1 MKDFLKN
8 KPITLW
14 ETGVYILIVLAGL
27 AIISWIN
34 QPDKAMSAFT
44 KNEKAYET
52 IHPRISKSFSTQKL
66 IGKVSSNNFAVIH
79 PRREGIIK
87 DILVDV
93 GDGVKAGQTI
103 AYLFPPGVKGEGA
116 SQIAK
121 AKAQLLSSQEELRN
135 AKAVAGESVGVEE
148 KKLSQT
154 QTSLENVIGG
164 GENTRSQIVQNYDQ
178 AEMTILQALLNVE
191 WILFGVGN
199 VTRSV
204 NSIVGSFNNQ
214 LQESKVFNLFEE
226 TDRSKKRFAEL
237 NVEAKQKKLYGFLN
251 QVEELLNETEIL
263 YRNADEGR
271 EHGSYLIEKH
281 MKEIQDLQTKI
292 LKAQE
297 MIDDILL
304 TVDQLEVE
312 TETAQKSLSLAESQA
327 NKSIDIAY
335 NEVEIAQAA
344 YQNALVKNGHV
355 QITSPF
361 SGKISTKFVEVGH
374 MVHPSKALF
383 EIMEVNTT
391 LGQVADL
398 EVEFGI
404 PEEFF
409 ESVNVGDKVEITL
422 PMLKAR
428 SPIRDSQGLRR
439 DLAFNATINRK
450 STQIDGAS
458 NTAIVHAILDEGE
471 SSSFRL
477 HHNSNVYVHIQDT
490 KNPVYGIPSYSIKK
504 RRNQNFVFI
513 KEVEGKTESF
523 HKVEVQILAED
534 GEFSDVRS
542 EELSLESNVV
552 VNPSVRLFREVK

>member
-383 EIMEVNTT
+383 EIMEENTT